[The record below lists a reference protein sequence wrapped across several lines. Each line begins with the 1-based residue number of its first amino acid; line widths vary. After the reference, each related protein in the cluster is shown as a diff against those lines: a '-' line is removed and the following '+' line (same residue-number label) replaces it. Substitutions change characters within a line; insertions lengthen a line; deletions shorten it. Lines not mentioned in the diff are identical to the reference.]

1 MAIYRRI
8 GLQVISSLLSLISS
22 TALAFDPKVIEH
34 EGSTYLVG
42 SVISTPCSIVM
53 SNRYQTVDFSS
64 LTLAMLSSKEKRE
77 QQTLPFEIEL
87 RDCGSIYTSID
98 SKTWMIRFDGQS
110 VSNINAFILQG
121 TSKGL
126 GVSVLDNNKNVL
138 IPGETYPL
146 FDSVLRQD
154 KSGQILYLRYFLR
167 LELTG
172 EPLRAGDYQGLVRF
186 FYPLSI
192 KVDAFS

>member
-1 MAIYRRI
+1 M
-8 GLQVISSLLSLISS
+8 SLISS

-126 GVSVLDNNKNVL
+126 GVSVLDNNKNAL

-172 EPLRAGDYQGLVRF
+172 EPLRAGDYQG
-186 FYPLSI
+186 
-192 KVDAFS
+192 

>member
-1 MAIYRRI
+1 MEKKVAIYRRI

-126 GVSVLDNNKNVL
+126 GVSVLDNNKNAL

-172 EPLRAGDYQGLVRF
+172 EPLLAGDYQGLVRF
-186 FYPLSI
+186 FIHYQ
-192 KVDAFS
+192 

>member
-1 MAIYRRI
+1 MEKKVAIYRRI
-8 GLQVISSLLSLISS
+8 GLQVIGSLLSLISS

-64 LTLAMLSSKEKRE
+64 LTLAMLSSKEKRK

-126 GVSVLDNNKNVL
+126 GVSVLDNNKNAL

-186 FYPLSI
+186 FIHYQ
-192 KVDAFS
+192 

>member
-1 MAIYRRI
+1 
-8 GLQVISSLLSLISS
+8 
-22 TALAFDPKVIEH
+22 
-34 EGSTYLVG
+34 
-42 SVISTPCSIVM
+42 
-53 SNRYQTVDFSS
+53 
-64 LTLAMLSSKEKRE
+64 
-77 QQTLPFEIEL
+77 
-87 RDCGSIYTSID
+87 
-98 SKTWMIRFDGQS
+98 MIRFDGQS

-126 GVSVLDNNKNVL
+126 GVSVLDNNKNAL